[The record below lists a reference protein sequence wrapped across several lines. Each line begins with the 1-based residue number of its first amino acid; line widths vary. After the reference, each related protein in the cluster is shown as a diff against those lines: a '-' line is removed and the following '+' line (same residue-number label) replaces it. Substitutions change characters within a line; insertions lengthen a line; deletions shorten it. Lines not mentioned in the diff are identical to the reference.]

1 MLRPLLI
8 KAVAPAVVAAGLLS
22 FVLVGGSPPSV
33 QADISIP
40 MTQGTPSLAPML
52 KNIMPAV
59 VNIAVTS
66 KVEIQNPLMQDPF
79 FRRFF
84 EGPGAPEQPQERESQ
99 STGSGVI
106 VDAKKGYVITNNHVI
121 DQAESIRVRLSDD
134 REFDA
139 KLIGKDPQTDVAVVQ
154 IDAKNLVA
162 IPMADSDKA
171 QVGDFV
177 VAIGSPFGLRQT
189 VTSGI
194 VSAVGRHT
202 GISEGGYEDFI
213 QTDASINPGNS
224 GGALVNLNG
233 ELIGIPSNILS
244 RSGGNIG
251 IGFAIPMNQAR
262 NVMDQLVEHGSVQR
276 GRIGVV
282 GQDVT
287 PDLAKAFG
295 LPSARGAVVAQVV
308 PDSPA
313 DKAGLKSEDIIL
325 EANGKE
331 VQSFVQL
338 RNAVGLMRVGEKVK
352 LKVLREGKP
361 RDITVEVGKA
371 EDQVASGEGLHPALA
386 GAVFGPRAEIAGKPS
401 GEGLDAKGVLVQQ
414 VAPGSPAART
424 GLRPDDVVI
433 AVNRQSIDS
442 MAKFEELAGVKEGQL
457 LLHVQRGDGALFLI
471 VR

>member
-1 MLRPLLI
+1 MSRSLLLKIAAPL
-8 KAVAPAVVAAGLLS
+8 AVSAGVLS
-22 FVLVGGSPPSV
+22 FALMSTVPVPS
-33 QADISIP
+33 QADISVP
-40 MTQGTPSLAPML
+40 MQQGVPSLAPML
-52 KNIMPAV
+52 KTVMPGV

-66 KVEIQNPLMQDPF
+66 KAPMQNPLMQDPF

-84 EGPGAPEQPQERESQ
+84 EGPGAPQQQEPEEREEQ

-106 VDAKKGYVITNNHVI
+106 VDAAKGYVITNNHVVET
-121 DQAESIRVRLSDD
+121 AESIKVRLSDD
-134 REFDA
+134 REYEA
-139 KLIGKDPQTDVAVVQ
+139 KLIGKDPQTDVAILQ
-154 IDAKNLVA
+154 IKADKLTA
-162 IPMADSDKA
+162 IPLADSDKA

-194 VSAVGRHT
+194 ISATGRST

-233 ELIGIPSNILS
+233 QLVGIPSNILS

-251 IGFAIPMNQAR
+251 IGFAIPINQAR
-262 NVMDQLVEHGSVQR
+262 GVMNQLIEHGSVQR

-295 LPSARGAVVAQVV
+295 LPSARGAVVAQVI

-313 DKAGLKSEDIIL
+313 AKAGLKPEDIVL
-325 EANGKE
+325 EANGRE
-331 VQSFVQL
+331 VQNMAQL
-338 RNAVGLMRVGEKVK
+338 RNTVGLMRVGEKVE
-352 LKVLREGKP
+352 LKVLREGKT
-361 RDITVEVGKA
+361 RNVTVVVGKDSEEA
-371 EDQVASGEGLHPALA
+371 ASAEGLHPSLA
-386 GAVFGPRAEIAGKPS
+386 GATFGK
-401 GEGLDAKGVLVQQ
+401 LDEATAKSAQTKGILVQK
-414 VAPGSPAART
+414 VIPGSPAARA
-424 GLRPDDVVI
+424 GLRDGDIII
-433 AVNRQSIDS
+433 AVNRERVED
-442 MAKFEELAGVKEGQL
+442 MAKFNKLAGVKDGQL
-457 LLHVQRGDGALFLI
+457 LMHVQRGDGALFII

>member
-1 MLRPLLI
+1 MSRNLAL
-8 KAVAPAVVAAGLLS
+8 KVAAPLVVSAGVLS
-22 FVLVGGSPPSV
+22 FAFMSSAPVPG
-33 QADISIP
+33 QADIVVP
-40 MTQGTPSLAPML
+40 MQQGVPSLAPML
-52 KNIMPAV
+52 KQVMPGV
-59 VNIAVTS
+59 VNISVTA
-66 KVEIQNPLMQDPF
+66 KVEIQNPLLQDPF

-84 EGPGAPEQPQERESQ
+84 EGPNAPEQPQERDEQ

-106 VDAKKGYVITNNHVI
+106 VDAAKGYVITNNHVV
-121 DQAESIRVRLSDD
+121 DQAESIKVRLSDD
-134 REFDA
+134 REFEA
-139 KLIGKDPQTDVAVVQ
+139 KLIGKDPQTDVAILQ
-154 IDAKNLVA
+154 IKADKLTA
-162 IPMADSDKA
+162 IPLADSDKV

-194 VSAVGRHT
+194 ISATGRYT

-233 ELIGIPSNILS
+233 QLVGIPSNILS

-251 IGFAIPMNQAR
+251 IGFAIPINQAR
-262 NVMDQLVEHGSVQR
+262 GVMSQLIEHGSVQR

-313 DKAGLKSEDIIL
+313 AKAGLKPEDIVL
-325 EANGKE
+325 EANGRE
-331 VQSFVQL
+331 VQSMAQL
-338 RNAVGLMRVGEKVK
+338 RNIVGLMRVGEKVD

-361 RDITVEVGKA
+361 RNLTVVIGKDTEQASSA
-371 EDQVASGEGLHPALA
+371 ENLHPALT
-386 GAVFGPRAEIAGKPS
+386 GATFAP
-401 GEGLDAKGVLVQQ
+401 LDDATAKSTKTQGVLVQK

-424 GLRPDDVVI
+424 GLRDGDVVL
-433 AVNRQSIDS
+433 AVNREPTPDL
-442 MAKFEELAGVKEGQL
+442 AKFNKLAGVKEGQL
-457 LLHVQRGDGALFLI
+457 LLHVQRGNGALFII

>member
-1 MLRPLLI
+1 MSRSLLLKI
-8 KAVAPAVVAAGLLS
+8 AAPVAVSAGLFS
-22 FVLVGGSPPSV
+22 FALMSTAPVPG
-33 QADISIP
+33 QADISVP
-40 MTQGTPSLAPML
+40 MQQGVPSLAPML
-52 KNIMPAV
+52 KTVMPGV

-66 KVEIQNPLMQDPF
+66 KAPMQNPLMQDPF

-84 EGPGAPEQPQERESQ
+84 EGPGAPQQQEPEEREEQ

-106 VDAKKGYVITNNHVI
+106 VDAAKGYVITNNHVVETA
-121 DQAESIRVRLSDD
+121 DSIKVRLSDD
-134 REFDA
+134 REYEA
-139 KLIGKDPQTDVAVVQ
+139 KLIGKDPQTDVAILQ
-154 IDAKNLVA
+154 IKADKLTA
-162 IPMADSDKA
+162 IPLADSDKA

-194 VSAVGRHT
+194 ISATGRST

-233 ELIGIPSNILS
+233 QLVGIPSNILS

-251 IGFAIPMNQAR
+251 IGFAIPINQAR
-262 NVMDQLVEHGSVQR
+262 GVMNQLIEHGSVQR

-295 LPSARGAVVAQVV
+295 LPSARGAVVAQVM

-313 DKAGLKSEDIIL
+313 AKAGLKPEDIVL
-325 EANGKE
+325 EANGRE
-331 VQSFVQL
+331 VQNMSQL
-338 RNAVGLMRVGEKVK
+338 RNTVGLMRVGEKVE
-352 LKVLREGKP
+352 LKVLREGKT
-361 RDITVEVGKA
+361 RNVTVVVGKDSEEA
-371 EDQVASGEGLHPALA
+371 AAAEGLHPSLA
-386 GAVFGPRAEIAGKPS
+386 GAMFAP
-401 GEGLDAKGVLVQQ
+401 LDEATAKSAQTKGILVQK
-414 VAPGSPAART
+414 VAPGSPAARA
-424 GLRPDDVVI
+424 GLRDGDIII
-433 AVNRQSIDS
+433 AVNRERVED
-442 MAKFEELAGVKEGQL
+442 MAKFNKLAGVKDGQL
-457 LLHVQRGDGALFLI
+457 LMHVQRGTGALFII